1 MEPIPMPT
9 QGDYDPAFISICLI
23 TYLIIVM
30 LLLHHAVAYCVAP
43 EPDLEIGVYRDID
56 EKSPL
61 DVAYTSSLMMYE
73 DVANGPPPNYCETS
87 YGSIRLVVTDRS

>member
-1 MEPIPMPT
+1 MPT
-9 QGDYDPAFISICLI
+9 QGDYDPTFIYVCLI

-30 LLLHHAVAYCVAP
+30 LLLHHAVAYCVAS

-73 DVANGPPPNYCETS
+73 DVANGAPPNHRETS
-87 YGSIRLVVTDRS
+87 YGSIRLVVTDRT